1 MLYAVDFPRA
11 PFNSIS
17 IVISSPLS
25 ECTPRSILLNLINAI
40 IGGCKKVHTQEGA
53 ADVLGDLVA
62 GLGLGEVAELLVEH
76 ALELERRDESGG
88 VRGGLLVEKET
99 TTLNLIWSQS
109 FNDCGRKT
117 RQTA

>member
-76 ALELERRDESGG
+76 PLELKGKGTNEC
-88 VRGGLLVEKET
+88 T
-99 TTLNLIWSQS
+99 I
-109 FNDCGRKT
+109 NDVKGIYFLFSSPL
-117 RQTA
+117 